1 MAPVR
6 HALRVS
12 LLRALGGGRDLA
24 IDLGTANTLVF
35 VHGEGIL
42 VDEPSVVAVDDG
54 GEVYAVGSE
63 AERMLGRTPASISAQ
78 RPLKDGVIADFEVT
92 EQMLRHFIRRVLP
105 SRRARARLIVCAPSG
120 ITEVEARAVVEASM
134 AAGARE
140 VELIEE
146 PIAAALGA
154 GLDISEPSGVMIVD
168 VGGGTSEVAVLSMG
182 GIVVSTSMRV
192 GGYTLDEAI
201 VDFVRNEHRLAV
213 GARTAEEVK
222 LRVGSAYPID
232 DQMTAEIRGRDMISG
247 LPTKLMLTSEE
258 VRTALTPTLRTTVDG
273 VKETLDRTPPELASD
288 IAANGIVL
296 AGGGSQLRGFV
307 ELVRAETGMPVF
319 LADDPMTCVVRGA
332 GEALAEFGASSR
344 ASKRQ
349 SHLGLRQSR
358 MAGSAGWLS

>member
-1 MAPVR
+1 
-6 HALRVS
+6 VS
-12 LLRALGGGRDLA
+12 FLRALSGGRDLA

-35 VHGEGIL
+35 VHGEGIV
-42 VDEPSVVAVDDG
+42 VDEPSVVAVDEA

-63 AERMLGRTPASISAQ
+63 AERMLGRTPATISAQ

-92 EQMLRHFIRRVLP
+92 EHMLRHFIRRVLP

-134 AAGARE
+134 AAGARQ

-154 GLDISEPSGVMIVD
+154 GLDISEPSGVMVVD

-201 VDFVRNEHRLAV
+201 ADFVKNEHRLAV

-222 LRVGSAYPID
+222 LRIGSAYPGD
-232 DQMTAEIRGRDMISG
+232 DDATAEIRGRDMISG
-247 LPTKLMLTSEE
+247 LPTKLLLTSEE
-258 VRTALTPTLRTTVDG
+258 VRSALTPTLNTTVNG

-288 IAANGIVL
+288 IAAHGIVL
-296 AGGGSQLRGFV
+296 AGGGSLLSGFAELLRV
-307 ELVRAETGMPVF
+307 ETGMPVL
-319 LADDPMTCVVRGA
+319 LADDPLTCVVRGA
-332 GEALAEFGASSR
+332 GEALAEFGASAR
-344 ASKRQ
+344 ASKRRSQ
-349 SHLGLRQSR
+349 LGLRQTR
-358 MAGSAGWLS
+358 MAGSASWPG

>member
-1 MAPVR
+1 
-6 HALRVS
+6 
-12 LLRALGGGRDLA
+12 
-24 IDLGTANTLVF
+24 
-35 VHGEGIL
+35 
-42 VDEPSVVAVDDG
+42 
-54 GEVYAVGSE
+54 
-63 AERMLGRTPASISAQ
+63 
-78 RPLKDGVIADFEVT
+78 
-92 EQMLRHFIRRVLP
+92 
-105 SRRARARLIVCAPSG
+105 
-120 ITEVEARAVVEASM
+120 M

-307 ELVRAETGMPVF
+307 ELLRAETGMPVF

>member
-1 MAPVR
+1 M
-6 HALRVS
+6 S
-12 LLRALGGGRDLA
+12 FLRALGGGRDLA

-42 VDEPSVVAVDDG
+42 VDEPSVVAVDES

-63 AERMLGRTPASISAQ
+63 AERMLGRTPATISAQ

-154 GLDISEPSGVMIVD
+154 GLDISEPSGVMVVD

-201 VDFVRNEHRLAV
+201 VDFVKNEHRLAV

-222 LRVGSAYPID
+222 LRIGSAYPVD
-232 DQMTAEIRGRDMISG
+232 EETTADIRGRDMISG
-247 LPTKLMLTSEE
+247 LPTKLELTSEE
-258 VRTALTPTLRTTVDG
+258 VRSALAPTLTTTVNG

-288 IAANGIVL
+288 ISSHGIVL
-296 AGGGSQLRGFV
+296 AGGGSLLKGFA
-307 ELVRAETGMPVF
+307 ELLRAETGMPVY
-319 LADDPMTCVVRGA
+319 LADDPLTCVVRGA
-332 GEALAEFGASSR
+332 GEALAEFGASAR
-344 ASKRQ
+344 ASKRRSQ
-349 SHLGLRQSR
+349 LGLRQTR
-358 MAGSAGWLS
+358 MVGSAG

>member
-1 MAPVR
+1 
-6 HALRVS
+6 VS
-12 LLRALGGGRDLA
+12 FLRALGGGRDLA

-35 VHGEGIL
+35 VHGEGIV
-42 VDEPSVVAVDDG
+42 VDEPSVVAVDDA

-92 EQMLRHFIRRVLP
+92 EHMLRHFIRRVLP

-134 AAGARE
+134 AAGARQ

-154 GLDISEPSGVMIVD
+154 GLDISEPSGVMVVD

-201 VDFVRNEHRLAV
+201 ADFVKNEHRLAV
-213 GARTAEEVK
+213 GGRTAEELK
-222 LRVGSAYPID
+222 LRIGSAYPVD
-232 DQMTAEIRGRDMISG
+232 DDATAEIRGRDMITG
-247 LPTKLMLTSEE
+247 LPTKLALTSEE
-258 VRTALTPTLRTTVDG
+258 VRSALTPTLTTTVNG

-288 IAANGIVL
+288 IAAHGIVL
-296 AGGGSQLRGFV
+296 AGGGSLLRGFADLLR
-307 ELVRAETGMPVF
+307 EETGMPVL
-319 LADDPMTCVVRGA
+319 LADDPLTCVVKGA
-332 GEALAEFGASSR
+332 GEALAEFGTTAR
-344 ASKRQ
+344 AAKHRSK
-349 SHLGLRQSR
+349 LGLRESR
-358 MAGSAGWLS
+358 MAGSASWPG

>member
-1 MAPVR
+1 M
-6 HALRVS
+6 S

-222 LRVGSAYPID
+222 LRVGSAFAID

-307 ELVRAETGMPVF
+307 ELLRAETGMPVF

>member
-1 MAPVR
+1 M
-6 HALRVS
+6 S

-35 VHGEGIL
+35 VNGEGIL
-42 VDEPSVVAVDDG
+42 VDEPSVVAVDDT

-63 AERMLGRTPASISAQ
+63 AERMLGRTPATISAQ

-154 GLDISEPSGVMIVD
+154 GLDISEPSGVMVID

-201 VDFVRNEHRLAV
+201 VDFVKNEHRLAV

-222 LRVGSAYPID
+222 LRIGSAYPVD
-232 DQMTAEIRGRDMISG
+232 GEDTTEIRGRDMISG
-247 LPTKLMLTSEE
+247 LPTKLALTSDE
-258 VRTALTPTLRTTVDG
+258 VRAALAPTLTTTVNG

-288 IAANGIVL
+288 ISAHGIVL
-296 AGGGSQLRGFV
+296 AGGGSLLRGFG
-307 ELVRAETGMPVF
+307 ELLRAETGMPVY
-319 LADDPMTCVVRGA
+319 LADDPLTCVVRGA
-332 GEALAEFGASSR
+332 GEALAEFGASAR
-344 ASKRQ
+344 ASKRRSQ
-349 SHLGLRQSR
+349 LGLRQTR
-358 MAGSAGWLS
+358 MANSALRS

>member
-1 MAPVR
+1 MRLP
-6 HALRVS
+6 
-12 LLRALGGGRDLA
+12 RALGRGPDLA

-35 VHGEGIL
+35 VRGEGIL
-42 VDEPSVVAVDDG
+42 VDEPSVVAVDET

-63 AERMLGRTPASISAQ
+63 AERMLGRTPATISAQ

-154 GLDISEPSGVMIVD
+154 GLDISEPSGRMVVD

-182 GIVVSTSMRV
+182 GIVVSTSMRI

-201 VDFVRNEHRLAV
+201 MNFVKNEHRLAV
-213 GARTAEEVK
+213 GARTAEELK
-222 LRVGSAYPID
+222 RRIGSAHPRAE
-232 DQMTAEIRGRDMISG
+232 QATTEIRGRDLISG
-247 LPTKLMLTSEE
+247 LPRKLTLTSDE
-258 VRTALTPTLRTTVDG
+258 VRSALAPTLTTTVDG
-273 VKETLDRTPPELASD
+273 VKETLDRTAPELASD
-288 IAANGIVL
+288 IVVHGIVL
-296 AGGGSQLRGFV
+296 AGGGSLLSGFA
-307 ELVRAETGMPVF
+307 ELVHVETGIPVY
-319 LADDPMTCVVRGA
+319 LADDPLTCVVRGA
-332 GEALAEFGASSR
+332 GEALAEFGATSR
-344 ASKRQ
+344 AAKRRSQ
-349 SHLGLRQSR
+349 LGLRATR
-358 MAGSAGWLS
+358 MAGSPAGR

>member
-1 MAPVR
+1 M
-6 HALRVS
+6 S